1 MGGIAGSMFNNTTIT
16 RCSFKGSISDAGTNT
31 IGGIAG
37 YADQTSNNITYCL
50 NYGTVKSNG
59 TSTYVGGI
67 LGYVNHNGF
76 KISYCANVGKVS
88 GNAGHAGQ
96 IVGLQAKT
104 MSTLPNDLYY
114 LDGEDLTA
122 FGTDTEKAVT
132 TGATAMTTNDIARGE
147 LTALLNK
154 GKSATTMIFFQNI
167 NEGEQSDPF
176 PVYSGQ
182 PEHKIV
188 YQGTFGK
195 KKTSLDTTNYN
206 FYVNSGGHLPD
217 LSLINAFTTS
227 VAFIADHISYSCEPT
242 NAWGTIYL
250 PFAVSSK
257 EDVQF
262 YEILPVQPN
271 SAMLAISPCTT
282 LQAYTPGLY
291 HLTGNTFKVEDDDV
305 AIAVPPTK
313 LSYNYGDFVLTG
325 TFSKRTSYTG
335 GYILSGDT
343 FQHTTEDVVTNAFE
357 TTLTLSSGEQQE
369 IKLFIDEANG
379 INEMKS
385 EKYTTAV
392 YNLSGQRL
400 SKPLKGI
407 NIINGK
413 KYIKQ

>member
-1 MGGIAGSMFNNTTIT
+1 
-16 RCSFKGSISDAGTNT
+16 
-31 IGGIAG
+31 
-37 YADQTSNNITYCL
+37 
-50 NYGTVKSNG
+50 
-59 TSTYVGGI
+59 
-67 LGYVNHNGF
+67 
-76 KISYCANVGKVS
+76 
-88 GNAGHAGQ
+88 
-96 IVGLQAKT
+96 
-104 MSTLPNDLYY
+104 
-114 LDGEDLTA
+114 
-122 FGTDTEKAVT
+122 
-132 TGATAMTTNDIARGE
+132 
-147 LTALLNK
+147 
-154 GKSATTMIFFQNI
+154 MIFFQNI

-195 KKTSLDTTNYN
+195 KKTSSDTTNYN

-379 INEMKS
+379 ISEMKS
-385 EKYTTAV
+385 EKNTTAV